1 MTWIPALLKGIW
13 DIGARWIQHKQKKS
27 ELLQE
32 KELAV
37 LQNDADWDKM
47 QAIASQSSW
56 KDEWFVLIF
65 SIPLL
70 TIMVAPIWEVLF
82 LSDTYV
88 EGSLLKAAI
97 DGLEALDK
105 APDWYV
111 ICVLVMVAASFGY
124 KKLAEYG
131 MSRGK

>member
-13 DIGARWIQHKQKKS
+13 DIGARWIQRKQKKS

-32 KELAV
+32 KELAA

-97 DGLEALDK
+97 DGLEALDR

-131 MSRGK
+131 MGRGK